1 MEVCEL
7 YCDRQGR
14 DHMLEF
20 QVVRVEQKLLLSAL
34 NSEEDGSWTVDCS
47 GEVHTV
53 MKEVPKVVPTTVQV
67 PPSLLTFESIS
78 AHYSDVLFGLGCLP
92 GESNCIEVDKS
103 VKPVQHQLY

>member
-20 QVVRVEQKLLLSAL
+20 QVVRVEQKLVLSAL

-78 AHYSDVLFGLGCLP
+78 AHYRDVLFGLGCLP
-92 GESNCIEVDKS
+92 GEYNCIEVDKS

>member
-1 MEVCEL
+1 MDVCEL

-78 AHYSDVLFGLGCLP
+78 AHYCDVLFGLGCLP